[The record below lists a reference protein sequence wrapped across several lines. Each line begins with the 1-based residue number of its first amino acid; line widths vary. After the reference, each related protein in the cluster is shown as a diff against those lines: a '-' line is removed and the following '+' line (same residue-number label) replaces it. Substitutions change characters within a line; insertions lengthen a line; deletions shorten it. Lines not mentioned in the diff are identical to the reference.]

1 MNILK
6 MMKGDLTSVVGL
18 RVEYDFG
25 GSEPL
30 IGWIAEARVC
40 AYATLLDGQDYV
52 GKYYVIS
59 FTDHPFSFYGV
70 GEDAWELLNDWIRDN
85 NFKWP
90 SKERGVWGGE

>member
-6 MMKGDLTSVVGL
+6 MMKEDLTSVVGL

-70 GEDAWELLNDWIRDN
+70 YGDN
-85 NFKWP
+85 IK
-90 SKERGVWGGE
+90 VLDL